1 MRSARA
7 VTNSDSVVG
16 RVVDFVDEDVF
27 FIGEIDG
34 RFEAHQQLCEGF
46 MVSTHQHGQR
56 LMSIGGDSSTLAM
69 IRSTL
74 SIRTES
80 LVLA

>member
-1 MRSARA
+1 
-7 VTNSDSVVG
+7 
-16 RVVDFVDEDVF
+16 
-27 FIGEIDG
+27 
-34 RFEAHQQLCEGF
+34 LCEGF